1 MKNTYIWNAV
11 VGLALAAIVATGAV
25 SPAGAQD
32 ATARYNGKP
41 RTLLWANRDIEYVD
55 TSKYKKAPP
64 YVIGFSNASISNIWR
79 VGLLHAVEQ
88 AAADN
93 KNLISK
99 LIITDAND
107 DPTKQVSDIQD
118 LIQRGVDI
126 LVISAAQSDALDPVV
141 TQATNQGIPVVM
153 VDRRVTSDNF
163 VSFVTASDHA
173 LGRFEA
179 QWMAE
184 YLKGKGNVIMLG
196 GIAGASPAEIR
207 ISVAKQVFAEYP
219 DIKILD
225 LQYTDWSPAKGKQVM
240 SALIQKYGTKIN
252 GVWSDSGLQG
262 SGALESF
269 VEAGWK
275 DGEIPPITCSDL
287 NGCVKQAV
295 EHKVPAINFDYPPAM
310 GGDAIRVALD
320 VLAGKPVPKQY
331 EVNAQISI
339 TKGDE
344 TVSVKPD
351 IWMEDYARLDR
362 PNDLIL
368 STGLGPDYDPT
379 TFSAD
384 YPK

>member
-1 MKNTYIWNAV
+1 MKS
-11 VGLALAAIVATGAV
+11 L
-25 SPAGAQD
+25 SPMKQLAGASLAVLMSLPAAQPAFAEGSD
-32 ATARYNGKP
+32 GYAGKP
-41 RTLLWANRDIEYVD
+41 RTLLWSNRDIEYVD
-55 TSKYKKAPP
+55 TSQYAKEPP

-79 VGLLHAVEQ
+79 VGMLHSIQQ

-93 KNLISK
+93 SDLIEK

-107 DPTKQVSDIQD
+107 DPSKQVSDIQD
-118 LIQRGVDI
+118 LLQRDVDI
-126 LVISAAQSDALDPVV
+126 LIVSAAQSEALDPVV
-141 TQATNQGIPVVM
+141 TRAMRSGVPVVM

-163 VSFVTASDHA
+163 ISFVTASDHA

-184 YLKGKGNVIMLG
+184 TLGGKGNVVMLG

-207 ISVAKQVFAEYP
+207 IAVAKQVFAEFP
-219 DIKILD
+219 DINVLD

-240 SALIQKYGTKIN
+240 AALIQKYGKDIN

-262 SGALESF
+262 SGALEAF
-269 VEAGWK
+269 VEAGWE
-275 DGEIPPITCSDL
+275 DGNIPPITCSDL

-295 EHKVPAINFDYPPAM
+295 EHKVKAINFDYPPAM
-310 GGDAIRVALD
+310 GGASVKVALD

-344 TVSVKPD
+344 TESVKAD

-379 TFSAD
+379 SFSAD